1 MGTERMLSSPPFAS
15 TLSTPR
21 KILLVGVATG
31 LVLAFIVTLAA
42 RGWLHQQREN
52 QYDMLARDIHHY
64 LNTYF
69 AQLKA
74 SADALQ
80 PLTLAECGAVSAELT
95 SRAAFNVNVRAFLLL
110 RNGAAY
116 CSSATGRLQLPLRD
130 FAPDIDTRKA
140 VDISIITGTPMMP
153 DKPSIVM
160 WFGNPLMAG
169 RGIVTTLNVNLTP
182 YLVYTARQN
191 DLNGLAL
198 VAKDRALT
206 TFSGRAMTPEELP
219 AEPLRSESVRGY
231 PLKLYLYGDTMPA
244 EDRHLALLLGLLL
257 GVLGGVLTVVLLA
270 LRARSGR
277 EIVSG
282 IKRNQFFVVY
292 QPVVDAAT
300 RQIRGVE
307 ALMRW
312 KHPAAGMIPP
322 DAFIS
327 FAEAQGLIVPLTRHL
342 FKLIAQDV
350 PHLQQSLPPGAKLG
364 INIAPGHLHS
374 PEFQA
379 DIQKFH
385 ASLPP
390 DYFQLVFEI
399 TERDMIREKEAIGLF
414 EWLHQQGYEIAVDDF
429 GTGHSALIYLERFT
443 LDYLKIDRGFVN
455 AIGTETIT
463 SPVLDAVISLAKRL
477 NMATVAEGVE
487 TQEQAKW
494 LSVRGVN
501 FLQGYYFSRPVR
513 AGELPAS
520 MKEMDS

>member
-1 MGTERMLSSPPFAS
+1 MLSSPPFAS

-42 RGWLHQQREN
+42 RSWLHQQREN

-206 TFSGRAMTPEELP
+206 TFSGRAMTPDELP

-350 PHLQQSLPPGAKLG
+350 PHLQQSLPPGSKLG

>member
-1 MGTERMLSSPPFAS
+1 MLSSPPFAS

-21 KILLVGVATG
+21 KIILVGIATG
-31 LVLAFIVTLAA
+31 LALALIITIAA

-69 AQLKA
+69 AQLKS

-80 PLTLAECGAVSAELT
+80 PLTLAECGTVSSELT
-95 SRAAFNVNVRAFLLL
+95 SRAAFNLNVRAFLLV
-110 RNGAAY
+110 RDGAAY
-116 CSSATGRLQLPLRD
+116 CSSATGKLHLPLRNL
-130 FAPDIDTRKA
+130 APDIDTHKT
-140 VDISIITGTPMMP
+140 VDISIIPGTPMMP

-160 WFGNPLMAG
+160 WFGNPLMEG

-206 TFSGRAMTPEELP
+206 TFSGKVMTPDELP
-219 AEPLRSESVRGY
+219 ASPLRNESVQGY

-244 EDRHLALLLGLLL
+244 EDRHLALLLGLLIGL
-257 GVLGGVLTVVLLA
+257 LGGTLTVILLA

-277 EIVSG
+277 EIVSA

-312 KHPAAGMIPP
+312 EHPSAGMIPP
-322 DAFIS
+322 DAFIN

-342 FKLIAQDV
+342 FRLIAQDV
-350 PHLQQSLPPGAKLG
+350 PRLQQTLPPGAKLG

-374 PEFQA
+374 EQFKM
-379 DIQKFH
+379 DIQKLR

-399 TERDMIREKEAIGLF
+399 TERDMIREEEALDLF
-414 EWLHQQGYEIAVDDF
+414 QWLHEQGYEIAVDDF

-494 LSVRGVN
+494 LTVRGVN
-501 FLQGYYFSRPVR
+501 FLQGYYFSRPMR
-513 AGELPAS
+513 AADLPAS
-520 MKEMDS
+520 MKEADA

>member
-1 MGTERMLSSPPFAS
+1 MLSSPPFAS

-350 PHLQQSLPPGAKLG
+350 PHLQQSLPPGSKLG

-385 ASLPP
+385 GSLPP

>member
-1 MGTERMLSSPPFAS
+1 MLSSPPFAS

-80 PLTLAECGAVSAELT
+80 PLTLDECGAVSAELT

-206 TFSGRAMTPEELP
+206 TFSGRAMTPDELP

-350 PHLQQSLPPGAKLG
+350 PHLQQSLPPGSKLG

>member
-1 MGTERMLSSPPFAS
+1 MLSSPPFAS

-21 KILLVGVATG
+21 KIILVGIATG
-31 LVLAFIVTLAA
+31 LALALIITIAA

-69 AQLKA
+69 AQLKS

-80 PLTLAECGAVSAELT
+80 PLTLAECGIVSSELT
-95 SRAAFNVNVRAFLLL
+95 SRAAFNLNVRAFLLV
-110 RNGAAY
+110 RDGAAY
-116 CSSATGRLQLPLRD
+116 CSSATGKLHLPLRNL
-130 FAPDIDTRKA
+130 APDIDTHKT
-140 VDISIITGTPMMP
+140 VDISIIPGTPMMP

-160 WFGNPLMAG
+160 WFGNPLMEG
-169 RGIVTTLNVNLTP
+169 RGIVTTLKVNLTP

-206 TFSGRAMTPEELP
+206 TFSGKVMTPDELP
-219 AEPLRSESVRGY
+219 ASPLRSESVQGY

-244 EDRHLALLLGLLL
+244 EDRHLALLLGLLIGL
-257 GVLGGVLTVVLLA
+257 LGGALTVILLA

-277 EIVSG
+277 EIVSA

-312 KHPAAGMIPP
+312 EHPSAGMIPP
-322 DAFIS
+322 DAFIN

-342 FKLIAQDV
+342 FRLIAQDV
-350 PHLQQSLPPGAKLG
+350 PRLQQTLPPGAKLG

-374 PEFQA
+374 EQFKM
-379 DIQKFH
+379 DIQKLR

-399 TERDMIREKEAIGLF
+399 TERDMIREEEALDLF
-414 EWLHQQGYEIAVDDF
+414 QWLHEQGYEIAVDDF

-494 LSVRGVN
+494 LTVRGVN
-501 FLQGYYFSRPVR
+501 FLQGYYFSRPMR
-513 AGELPAS
+513 AADLPAS
-520 MKEMDS
+520 MKEADA

>member
-1 MGTERMLSSPPFAS
+1 MLSSPPFAS

-80 PLTLAECGAVSAELT
+80 PLTLDECGAVSAELT

-206 TFSGRAMTPEELP
+206 TFSGRAMTPDELP

>member
-1 MGTERMLSSPPFAS
+1 MLSSPPFAS
-15 TLSTPR
+15 TLSKPR
-21 KILLVGVATG
+21 KIILVGIATG
-31 LVLAFIVTLAA
+31 LALALIITIAA

-69 AQLKA
+69 AQLKS

-80 PLTLAECGAVSAELT
+80 PLTLAECGTVSSELT
-95 SRAAFNVNVRAFLLL
+95 SRAAFNLNVRAFLLV
-110 RNGAAY
+110 RDGAAY
-116 CSSATGRLQLPLRD
+116 CSSATGKLHLPLRNL
-130 FAPDIDTRKA
+130 APDIDTHKT
-140 VDISIITGTPMMP
+140 VDISIIPGTPMMP

-160 WFGNPLMAG
+160 WFGNPLMEG

-206 TFSGRAMTPEELP
+206 TFSGKVMTPDELP
-219 AEPLRSESVRGY
+219 ASPLRSESVQGY

-244 EDRHLALLLGLLL
+244 EDRHLALLLGLLIGL
-257 GVLGGVLTVVLLA
+257 LGGTLTVILLA

-277 EIVSG
+277 EIVSA

-312 KHPAAGMIPP
+312 EHPSAGMIPP
-322 DAFIS
+322 DAFIN

-342 FKLIAQDV
+342 FRLIAQDV
-350 PHLQQSLPPGAKLG
+350 PRLQQTLPPGAKLG

-374 PEFQA
+374 EQFKM
-379 DIQKFH
+379 DIQKLR

-399 TERDMIREKEAIGLF
+399 TERDMIREEEALDLF
-414 EWLHQQGYEIAVDDF
+414 QWLHEQGYEIAVDDF

-494 LSVRGVN
+494 LTVRGVN
-501 FLQGYYFSRPVR
+501 FLQGYYFSRPMR
-513 AGELPAS
+513 AADLPAS
-520 MKEMDS
+520 MKEADA

>member
-1 MGTERMLSSPPFAS
+1 MLSSPPFAS

-21 KILLVGVATG
+21 KIILVGIATG
-31 LVLAFIVTLAA
+31 LALALIITIAA

-69 AQLKA
+69 AQLKS

-80 PLTLAECGAVSAELT
+80 PLTLAECGTVSSELT
-95 SRAAFNVNVRAFLLL
+95 SRAAFNLNVRAFLLV
-110 RNGAAY
+110 RDGAAY
-116 CSSATGRLQLPLRD
+116 CSSATGKLHLPLRNL
-130 FAPDIDTRKA
+130 APDIDTHKT
-140 VDISIITGTPMMP
+140 VDISIIPGTPMMP

-160 WFGNPLMAG
+160 WFGNPLMEG

-206 TFSGRAMTPEELP
+206 TFSGKVMTPDELP
-219 AEPLRSESVRGY
+219 ASPLRSESVQGY

-244 EDRHLALLLGLLL
+244 EDRHLALLLGLLIGL
-257 GVLGGVLTVVLLA
+257 LGGTLTVILLA

-277 EIVSG
+277 EIVSA

-312 KHPAAGMIPP
+312 EHPSAGMIPP
-322 DAFIS
+322 DAFIN

-342 FKLIAQDV
+342 FRLIAQDV
-350 PHLQQSLPPGAKLG
+350 PRLQQTLTPGAKLG

-374 PEFQA
+374 EQFKM
-379 DIQKFH
+379 DIQKLR

-399 TERDMIREKEAIGLF
+399 TERDMIREEEALDLF
-414 EWLHQQGYEIAVDDF
+414 QWLHEQGYEIAVDDF

-494 LSVRGVN
+494 LTVRGVN
-501 FLQGYYFSRPVR
+501 FLQGYYFSRPMR
-513 AGELPAS
+513 AADLPAS
-520 MKEMDS
+520 MKEADA

>member
-1 MGTERMLSSPPFAS
+1 MLSSPPFAS

-21 KILLVGVATG
+21 KIILAGIAAG
-31 LVLAFIVTLAA
+31 LALTLIITLAA
-42 RGWLHQQREN
+42 RGWLHEQREN

-69 AQLKA
+69 AQLKS

-80 PLTLAECGAVSAELT
+80 PLTLAECGTVSSELT
-95 SRAAFNVNVRAFLLL
+95 SRAAFNLNVRAFLLI
-110 RNGAAY
+110 RDNAAY
-116 CSSATGRLQLPLRD
+116 CSSATGKLHLPLREL
-130 FAPDIDTRKA
+130 APDIDTRKT
-140 VDISIITGTPMMP
+140 VDISIIPGTPMMP
-153 DKPSIVM
+153 DKPSMVM
-160 WFGNPLMAG
+160 WFGNPLMEG

-206 TFSGRAMTPEELP
+206 TFSGKVLTPDELP
-219 AEPLRSESVRGY
+219 AEPLRSESVQGY

-244 EDRHLALLLGLLL
+244 EDRHLALLLGLLI
-257 GVLGGVLTVVLLA
+257 GVLGGVLTVILLT

-277 EIVSG
+277 EIVSA

-312 KHPAAGMIPP
+312 KHPNAGMIPP
-322 DAFIS
+322 DAFIN

-350 PHLQQSLPPGAKLG
+350 PRLQQSLPPGAKLG

-374 PEFQA
+374 EHFKA
-379 DIQKFH
+379 DIQKLR

-399 TERDMIREKEAIGLF
+399 TERDMIREEEALDLF
-414 EWLHQQGYEIAVDDF
+414 QWLHEQGHEIAVDDF

-463 SPVLDAVISLAKRL
+463 SPVLDAVITLAKRL
-477 NMATVAEGVE
+477 NMVTVAEGVE

-494 LSVRGVN
+494 LTVRGVN

-513 AGELPAS
+513 AADLPAS
-520 MKEMDS
+520 MKEADA

>member
-1 MGTERMLSSPPFAS
+1 MLSSPPFAS

-487 TQEQAKW
+487 TLEQAKW

-513 AGELPAS
+513 AGELPVS

>member
-1 MGTERMLSSPPFAS
+1 MLSSPPFAS

-31 LVLAFIVTLAA
+31 LILAFIVTLAA

-206 TFSGRAMTPEELP
+206 TFSGRAMTPDELP

-312 KHPAAGMIPP
+312 EHPGAGMIPP

-350 PHLQQSLPPGAKLG
+350 PHLQQSLPPGSKLG

-463 SPVLDAVISLAKRL
+463 SPVLDAVISLTKRL

>member
-1 MGTERMLSSPPFAS
+1 MLSSPPFAS

-31 LVLAFIVTLAA
+31 LILAFIVTLAA

>member
-1 MGTERMLSSPPFAS
+1 MLSSPPFAS

-513 AGELPAS
+513 AGELPTS

>member
-1 MGTERMLSSPPFAS
+1 MLSSPPFAS

-21 KILLVGVATG
+21 KIILVGIATG
-31 LVLAFIVTLAA
+31 LALALIITIAA

-69 AQLKA
+69 AQLKS

-80 PLTLAECGAVSAELT
+80 PLTLAECGTVSSELT
-95 SRAAFNVNVRAFLLL
+95 SRAAFNLNVRAFLLV
-110 RNGAAY
+110 RDGAAY
-116 CSSATGRLQLPLRD
+116 CSSATGKLHLPLRNL
-130 FAPDIDTRKA
+130 APDIDTHKT
-140 VDISIITGTPMMP
+140 VDISIIPGTPMMP

-160 WFGNPLMAG
+160 WFGNPLMEG

-206 TFSGRAMTPEELP
+206 TFSGKVMTPDELP
-219 AEPLRSESVRGY
+219 ASPLRSESVQGY

-244 EDRHLALLLGLLL
+244 EDRHLALLLGLLIGL
-257 GVLGGVLTVVLLA
+257 LGGALTVILLA

-277 EIVSG
+277 EIVSA

-312 KHPAAGMIPP
+312 EHPSAGMIPP
-322 DAFIS
+322 DAFIN
-327 FAEAQGLIVPLTRHL
+327 FAEAQGLIVSLTRHL
-342 FKLIAQDV
+342 FRLIAQDV
-350 PHLQQSLPPGAKLG
+350 PRLQQTLPPGAKLG

-374 PEFQA
+374 EQFKM
-379 DIQKFH
+379 DIQKLR

-399 TERDMIREKEAIGLF
+399 TERDMIREEEALDLF
-414 EWLHQQGYEIAVDDF
+414 QWLHEQGYEIAVDDF

-494 LSVRGVN
+494 LTVRGVN
-501 FLQGYYFSRPVR
+501 FLQGYYFSRPMR
-513 AGELPAS
+513 AADLPAS
-520 MKEMDS
+520 MKEADA

>member
-1 MGTERMLSSPPFAS
+1 MLSSPPFAS

-21 KILLVGVATG
+21 KIILVGIATG
-31 LVLAFIVTLAA
+31 LALALIITIAA

-69 AQLKA
+69 AQLKS

-80 PLTLAECGAVSAELT
+80 PLTLAECGTVSSELT
-95 SRAAFNVNVRAFLLL
+95 SRAAFNLNVRAFLLVKD
-110 RNGAAY
+110 GAAY
-116 CSSATGRLQLPLRD
+116 CSSATGKLHLPLRNL
-130 FAPDIDTRKA
+130 APDIDTHKT
-140 VDISIITGTPMMP
+140 VDISIIPGTPMMP

-160 WFGNPLMAG
+160 WFGNPLMEG

-206 TFSGRAMTPEELP
+206 TFSGKVMTPDELP
-219 AEPLRSESVRGY
+219 ASPLRSESVQGY

-244 EDRHLALLLGLLL
+244 EDRHLALLLGLLIGL
-257 GVLGGVLTVVLLA
+257 LGGALTVILLA

-277 EIVSG
+277 EIVSA

-292 QPVVDAAT
+292 QPVVDAST

-312 KHPAAGMIPP
+312 EHPSAGMIPP
-322 DAFIS
+322 DAFIN

-342 FKLIAQDV
+342 FRLIAQDV
-350 PHLQQSLPPGAKLG
+350 PRLQQTLPPGAKLG

-374 PEFQA
+374 EQFKM
-379 DIQKFH
+379 DIQKLR

-399 TERDMIREKEAIGLF
+399 TERDMIREEEALDLF
-414 EWLHQQGYEIAVDDF
+414 QWLHEQGYEIAVDDF

-494 LSVRGVN
+494 LTVRGVN
-501 FLQGYYFSRPVR
+501 FLQGYYFSRPMR
-513 AGELPAS
+513 AADLPAS
-520 MKEMDS
+520 MKEADA

>member
-1 MGTERMLSSPPFAS
+1 MLSSPPFAS

-21 KILLVGVATG
+21 KIILVGIATG
-31 LVLAFIVTLAA
+31 LALALIITIAA

-69 AQLKA
+69 AQLKS

-80 PLTLAECGAVSAELT
+80 PLTLAECGTVSSELT
-95 SRAAFNVNVRAFLLL
+95 SRAAFNLNVRAFLLV
-110 RNGAAY
+110 RDGAAY
-116 CSSATGRLQLPLRD
+116 CSSATGKLHLPLRNL
-130 FAPDIDTRKA
+130 APDIDTHKT
-140 VDISIITGTPMMP
+140 VDISIIPGTPMMP

-160 WFGNPLMAG
+160 WFGNPLMEG

-206 TFSGRAMTPEELP
+206 TFSGKVMTPDELP
-219 AEPLRSESVRGY
+219 ASPLRSESVQGY

-244 EDRHLALLLGLLL
+244 EDRHLALLLGLLIGL
-257 GVLGGVLTVVLLA
+257 LGGALTVILLA

-277 EIVSG
+277 EIVSA

-292 QPVVDAAT
+292 QPVVDAST

-312 KHPAAGMIPP
+312 EHPSAGMIPP
-322 DAFIS
+322 DAFIN

-342 FKLIAQDV
+342 FRLIAQDV
-350 PHLQQSLPPGAKLG
+350 PRLQQTLPPGAKLG

-374 PEFQA
+374 EQFKM
-379 DIQKFH
+379 DIQKLR

-399 TERDMIREKEAIGLF
+399 TERDMIREEEALDLF
-414 EWLHQQGYEIAVDDF
+414 QWLHEQGYEIAVDDF

-494 LSVRGVN
+494 LTVRGVN
-501 FLQGYYFSRPVR
+501 FLQGYYFSRPMR
-513 AGELPAS
+513 AADLPAS
-520 MKEMDS
+520 MKEADA

>member
-1 MGTERMLSSPPFAS
+1 MLSSPPFAS

-487 TQEQAKW
+487 TLEQAKW

>member
-1 MGTERMLSSPPFAS
+1 MLSSPPFAS

-21 KILLVGVATG
+21 KIILVGIATG
-31 LVLAFIVTLAA
+31 LALTLMITLAA

-95 SRAAFNVNVRAFLLL
+95 SRAAFNVNVRAFLLI
-110 RNGAAY
+110 RDGAAY
-116 CSSATGRLQLPLRD
+116 CSSATGKLHLPLRD
-130 FAPDIDTRKA
+130 LVPDIDTRKT
-140 VDISIITGTPMMP
+140 VDISIIPGTPMMP

-160 WFGNPLMAG
+160 WFGNPLMEG

-206 TFSGRAMTPEELP
+206 TFSGKVMTPDELP
-219 AEPLRSESVRGY
+219 AEPLRSESVQGY

-244 EDRHLALLLGLLL
+244 EDRHLALLLGLLI
-257 GVLGGVLTVVLLA
+257 GVLGGALTVILLA

-277 EIVSG
+277 EILSA

-312 KHPAAGMIPP
+312 EHPNAGMIPP

-327 FAEAQGLIVPLTRHL
+327 FAEAQGLIVPLTHHL

-350 PHLQQSLPPGAKLG
+350 PRLQQSLPPGAKLG

-374 PEFQA
+374 EQFKA
-379 DIQKFH
+379 DIQKLH

-399 TERDMIREKEAIGLF
+399 TERDMIREEEAMDLF
-414 EWLHQQGYEIAVDDF
+414 TWLHEQGHEIAVDDF

-477 NMATVAEGVE
+477 NMVTVAEGVE

-494 LSVRGVN
+494 LTVRGVN

-513 AGELPAS
+513 AADLPAS
-520 MKEMDS
+520 MKEADA

>member
-1 MGTERMLSSPPFAS
+1 MLSSPPFAS

-21 KILLVGVATG
+21 KIILVGIATG
-31 LVLAFIVTLAA
+31 LTLALIITIAA

-69 AQLKA
+69 AQLKS

-80 PLTLAECGAVSAELT
+80 PLTLAECGTVSSELT
-95 SRAAFNVNVRAFLLL
+95 SRAAFNLNVRAFLLV
-110 RNGAAY
+110 RDGAAY
-116 CSSATGRLQLPLRD
+116 CSSATGKLHLPLRNL
-130 FAPDIDTRKA
+130 APDIDTHKT
-140 VDISIITGTPMMP
+140 VDISIIPGTPMMP

-160 WFGNPLMAG
+160 WFGNPLMEG

-206 TFSGRAMTPEELP
+206 TFSGKVMTPDELP
-219 AEPLRSESVRGY
+219 ASPLRSESVQGY

-244 EDRHLALLLGLLL
+244 EDRHLALLLGLLIGL
-257 GVLGGVLTVVLLA
+257 LGGTLTVILLA

-277 EIVSG
+277 EIVSA

-312 KHPAAGMIPP
+312 EHPSAGMIPP
-322 DAFIS
+322 DAFIN

-342 FKLIAQDV
+342 FRLIAQDV
-350 PHLQQSLPPGAKLG
+350 PHLQQTLPPGAKLG

-374 PEFQA
+374 EQFKM
-379 DIQKFH
+379 DIQKLR

-399 TERDMIREKEAIGLF
+399 TERDMIREEEALDLF
-414 EWLHQQGYEIAVDDF
+414 QWLHEQGYEIAVDDF

-494 LSVRGVN
+494 LTVRGVN
-501 FLQGYYFSRPVR
+501 FLQGYYFSRPMR
-513 AGELPAS
+513 AADLPAS
-520 MKEMDS
+520 MKEADA

>member
-1 MGTERMLSSPPFAS
+1 MLSSPPFAS

>member
-1 MGTERMLSSPPFAS
+1 MLSSPPFAS

-31 LVLAFIVTLAA
+31 LILAFIVTLAA

-206 TFSGRAMTPEELP
+206 TFSGRAMTPDELP

-513 AGELPAS
+513 AGELPTS

>member
-1 MGTERMLSSPPFAS
+1 MLSSPPFAS

-206 TFSGRAMTPEELP
+206 TFSGRAMTPDELP

-350 PHLQQSLPPGAKLG
+350 PHLQQSLPPGSKLG
-364 INIAPGHLHS
+364 INIAPDHLHS

>member
-1 MGTERMLSSPPFAS
+1 MLSSPPFAS

-21 KILLVGVATG
+21 KIILAGIAAG
-31 LVLAFIVTLAA
+31 LALTLIITLAA
-42 RGWLHQQREN
+42 RGWLHEQREN

-69 AQLKA
+69 AQLKS

-80 PLTLAECGAVSAELT
+80 PLTLAECGTVSSELT
-95 SRAAFNVNVRAFLLL
+95 SRAAFNLNVRAFLLI
-110 RNGAAY
+110 RDNAAY
-116 CSSATGRLQLPLRD
+116 CSSATGKLHLPLREL
-130 FAPDIDTRKA
+130 APDIDTRKT
-140 VDISIITGTPMMP
+140 VDISIIPGTPMMP
-153 DKPSIVM
+153 DKPSMVM
-160 WFGNPLMAG
+160 WFGNPLMEG

-206 TFSGRAMTPEELP
+206 TFSGKVLTPDELP
-219 AEPLRSESVRGY
+219 AEPLRSESVQGY

-244 EDRHLALLLGLLL
+244 EDRHLALLLGLLI
-257 GVLGGVLTVVLLA
+257 GVLGGVLTVILLA

-277 EIVSG
+277 EIVSA

-312 KHPAAGMIPP
+312 KHPNAGMIPP
-322 DAFIS
+322 DAFIN

-350 PHLQQSLPPGAKLG
+350 PRLQQSLPPGAKLG
-364 INIAPGHLHS
+364 INISPGHLHS
-374 PEFQA
+374 EHFKA
-379 DIQKFH
+379 DIQKLRD
-385 ASLPP
+385 SLPP

-399 TERDMIREKEAIGLF
+399 TERDMIREEEALDLF
-414 EWLHQQGYEIAVDDF
+414 QWLHEQGHEIAVDDF

-463 SPVLDAVISLAKRL
+463 SPVLDAVITLAKRL
-477 NMATVAEGVE
+477 NMVTVAEGVE

-494 LSVRGVN
+494 LTVRGVN

-513 AGELPAS
+513 AADLPAS
-520 MKEMDS
+520 MKEADA

>member
-1 MGTERMLSSPPFAS
+1 MLSSPPFAS

-42 RGWLHQQREN
+42 RAWLHQQREN

-206 TFSGRAMTPEELP
+206 TFSGRAMTPDELP

-292 QPVVDAAT
+292 QPVVNAAT

-350 PHLQQSLPPGAKLG
+350 PHLQQSLPPGSKLG

>member
-1 MGTERMLSSPPFAS
+1 MLSSPPFAS

-350 PHLQQSLPPGAKLG
+350 PHLQQSLPPGSKLG
-364 INIAPGHLHS
+364 INIAPSHLHS

-385 ASLPP
+385 GSLPP

>member
-1 MGTERMLSSPPFAS
+1 MLSSPPFAS

-206 TFSGRAMTPEELP
+206 TFSGRAMTPDELP

-374 PEFQA
+374 PEFQT

>member
-42 RGWLHQQREN
+42 RSWLHQQREN

-350 PHLQQSLPPGAKLG
+350 PHLQQSLPPGSKLG

>member
-1 MGTERMLSSPPFAS
+1 MLSSPPFAS

-21 KILLVGVATG
+21 KIILVGIATG
-31 LVLAFIVTLAA
+31 LALALIITIAA

-69 AQLKA
+69 AQLKS

-80 PLTLAECGAVSAELT
+80 PLTLAECGTVSSELT
-95 SRAAFNVNVRAFLLL
+95 SRAAFNLNVRAFLLV
-110 RNGAAY
+110 RDGAAY
-116 CSSATGRLQLPLRD
+116 CSSATGKLHLPLRNL
-130 FAPDIDTRKA
+130 APDIDTHKT
-140 VDISIITGTPMMP
+140 VDISIIPGTPMMP

-160 WFGNPLMAG
+160 WFGNPLMEG

-206 TFSGRAMTPEELP
+206 TFSGKVMTPDELP
-219 AEPLRSESVRGY
+219 ASPLRSESVQGY

-244 EDRHLALLLGLLL
+244 EDRHLALLLGLLIGL
-257 GVLGGVLTVVLLA
+257 LGGTLTVILLA

-277 EIVSG
+277 EIVSA

-312 KHPAAGMIPP
+312 EHPSAGMIPP
-322 DAFIS
+322 DAFIN

-342 FKLIAQDV
+342 FRLIAQDV
-350 PHLQQSLPPGAKLG
+350 PRLQQTLPPGAKLG

-374 PEFQA
+374 EQFKM
-379 DIQKFH
+379 DIQKLR

-399 TERDMIREKEAIGLF
+399 TERDMIREEEALDLF
-414 EWLHQQGYEIAVDDF
+414 QWLHEQGYEIAVDDF

-463 SPVLDAVISLAKRL
+463 SPVLDAVICLAKRL

-494 LSVRGVN
+494 LTVRGVN
-501 FLQGYYFSRPVR
+501 FLQGYYFSRPMR
-513 AGELPAS
+513 AADLPAS
-520 MKEMDS
+520 MKEADA

>member
-1 MGTERMLSSPPFAS
+1 MLSSPPFAS

-21 KILLVGVATG
+21 KIILVGIATG
-31 LVLAFIVTLAA
+31 LALALIITIAA
-42 RGWLHQQREN
+42 RGWLYQQREN

-69 AQLKA
+69 AQLKS

-80 PLTLAECGAVSAELT
+80 PLTLAECGTVSSELT
-95 SRAAFNVNVRAFLLL
+95 SRAAFNLNVRAFLLV
-110 RNGAAY
+110 REGAAY
-116 CSSATGRLQLPLRD
+116 CSSATGKLHLPLRNL
-130 FAPDIDTRKA
+130 APDIDTHKT
-140 VDISIITGTPMMP
+140 VDISIIPGTPMMP

-160 WFGNPLMAG
+160 WFGNPLMEG

-206 TFSGRAMTPEELP
+206 TFSGKVMTPDELP
-219 AEPLRSESVRGY
+219 ASPLRNESVQGY

-244 EDRHLALLLGLLL
+244 EDRHLALLLGLLIGL
-257 GVLGGVLTVVLLA
+257 LGGTLTVILLA

-277 EIVSG
+277 EIVSA

-312 KHPAAGMIPP
+312 EHPSAGMIPP
-322 DAFIS
+322 DAFIN

-342 FKLIAQDV
+342 FRLIAQDV
-350 PHLQQSLPPGAKLG
+350 PRLQQTLPPGAKLG

-374 PEFQA
+374 EQFKM
-379 DIQKFH
+379 DIQKLR

-399 TERDMIREKEAIGLF
+399 TERDMIREEEALDLF
-414 EWLHQQGYEIAVDDF
+414 QWLHEQGYEIAVDDF

-494 LSVRGVN
+494 LTVRGVN
-501 FLQGYYFSRPVR
+501 FLQGYYFSRPMR
-513 AGELPAS
+513 AADLPAS
-520 MKEMDS
+520 MKEADA

>member
-1 MGTERMLSSPPFAS
+1 MLSSPPFAS

-364 INIAPGHLHS
+364 MNIAPGHLHS

>member
-1 MGTERMLSSPPFAS
+1 MLSSPPFAS

-21 KILLVGVATG
+21 KIILVGIATG
-31 LVLAFIVTLAA
+31 LALALIITIGASA
-42 RGWLHQQREN
+42 WLHQQREN
-52 QYDMLARDIHHY
+52 QYDLLARDIHHY

-69 AQLKA
+69 AQLKS

-80 PLTLAECGAVSAELT
+80 PLTLAECGTVSSELT
-95 SRAAFNVNVRAFLLL
+95 SRAAFNLNVRAFLLV
-110 RNGAAY
+110 RDGAAY
-116 CSSATGRLQLPLRD
+116 CSSATGKLHLPLRNL
-130 FAPDIDTRKA
+130 APDIDTHKT
-140 VDISIITGTPMMP
+140 VDISIIPGTPMMP

-160 WFGNPLMAG
+160 WFGNPLMEG

-206 TFSGRAMTPEELP
+206 TFSGKVMTPDELP
-219 AEPLRSESVRGY
+219 ASPLRSESVQGY

-244 EDRHLALLLGLLL
+244 EDRHLALLLGLLIGL
-257 GVLGGVLTVVLLA
+257 LGGTLTVILLA

-277 EIVSG
+277 EIVSA

-312 KHPAAGMIPP
+312 EHPSAGMIPP
-322 DAFIS
+322 DAFIN

-342 FKLIAQDV
+342 FRLIAQDV
-350 PHLQQSLPPGAKLG
+350 PRLQQTLPPGAKLG

-374 PEFQA
+374 AQFKM
-379 DIQKFH
+379 DIQKLR

-399 TERDMIREKEAIGLF
+399 TERDMIREEEALDLF
-414 EWLHQQGYEIAVDDF
+414 QWLHEQGYEIAVDDF

-494 LSVRGVN
+494 LTVRGVN
-501 FLQGYYFSRPVR
+501 FLQGYYFSRPMR
-513 AGELPAS
+513 AADLPAS
-520 MKEMDS
+520 MKEADA

>member
-1 MGTERMLSSPPFAS
+1 MLSSPPFAS

-21 KILLVGVATG
+21 KIILVGIATG
-31 LVLAFIVTLAA
+31 LALALIITIAA

-52 QYDMLARDIHHY
+52 QYDLLARDIHHY

-69 AQLKA
+69 AQLKS

-80 PLTLAECGAVSAELT
+80 PLTLAECGTVSSELT
-95 SRAAFNVNVRAFLLL
+95 SRAAFNLNVRAFLLV
-110 RNGAAY
+110 RDGAAY
-116 CSSATGRLQLPLRD
+116 CSSATGKLHLPLRNL
-130 FAPDIDTRKA
+130 APDIDTHKT
-140 VDISIITGTPMMP
+140 VDISIIPGTPMMP

-160 WFGNPLMAG
+160 WFGNPLMEG
-169 RGIVTTLNVNLTP
+169 RGIVTTLNVSLTP

-198 VAKDRALT
+198 VEKDRALT
-206 TFSGRAMTPEELP
+206 TFSGKVMTPDELP
-219 AEPLRSESVRGY
+219 ASPLRSESVQGY

-244 EDRHLALLLGLLL
+244 EDRHLALLLGLLIGL
-257 GVLGGVLTVVLLA
+257 LGGTLTVILLA

-277 EIVSG
+277 EIVSA

-312 KHPAAGMIPP
+312 EHPSAGMIPP
-322 DAFIS
+322 DAFIN

-342 FKLIAQDV
+342 FRLIAQDV
-350 PHLQQSLPPGAKLG
+350 PRLQQTLPPGAKLG

-374 PEFQA
+374 EQFKM
-379 DIQKFH
+379 DIQKLR

-399 TERDMIREKEAIGLF
+399 TERDMIREEEALDLF
-414 EWLHQQGYEIAVDDF
+414 QWLHEQGYEIAVDDF

-494 LSVRGVN
+494 LTVRGVN
-501 FLQGYYFSRPVR
+501 FLQGYYFSRPMR
-513 AGELPAS
+513 AADLPAS
-520 MKEMDS
+520 MKEVDA

>member
-1 MGTERMLSSPPFAS
+1 MLSSPPFAS

-21 KILLVGVATG
+21 KIILVGIATG
-31 LVLAFIVTLAA
+31 LALALIITIAA

-69 AQLKA
+69 AQLKS

-80 PLTLAECGAVSAELT
+80 PLTLAECGTVSSELT
-95 SRAAFNVNVRAFLLL
+95 SRAAFNLNVRAFLLV
-110 RNGAAY
+110 RDGAAY
-116 CSSATGRLQLPLRD
+116 CSSATGKLHLPLRNL
-130 FAPDIDTRKA
+130 APDIDTHKT
-140 VDISIITGTPMMP
+140 VDISIIPGTPMMP

-160 WFGNPLMAG
+160 WFGNPLMEG

-206 TFSGRAMTPEELP
+206 TFSGKVMTPDELP
-219 AEPLRSESVRGY
+219 ASPLRSESVQGY

-244 EDRHLALLLGLLL
+244 EDRHLALLLGLLIGL
-257 GVLGGVLTVVLLA
+257 LGGTLTVILLA

-277 EIVSG
+277 EIVSA

-312 KHPAAGMIPP
+312 EHPSAGMIPP
-322 DAFIS
+322 DAFIN

-342 FKLIAQDV
+342 FRLIAQDV
-350 PHLQQSLPPGAKLG
+350 PRLQQTLPPGAKLG

-374 PEFQA
+374 EQFKM
-379 DIQKFH
+379 DIQKLR

-399 TERDMIREKEAIGLF
+399 TERDMIREEEALDLF
-414 EWLHQQGYEIAVDDF
+414 QWLHEQGYEIAVDDF
-429 GTGHSALIYLERFT
+429 GTGHSALIYPERFT

-494 LSVRGVN
+494 LTVRGVN
-501 FLQGYYFSRPVR
+501 FLQGYYFSRPMR
-513 AGELPAS
+513 AADLPAS
-520 MKEMDS
+520 MKEADA

>member
-1 MGTERMLSSPPFAS
+1 MLSSPPFAS

-31 LVLAFIVTLAA
+31 LVLAFIVTLVA

-206 TFSGRAMTPEELP
+206 TFSGRAMTPDELP

-350 PHLQQSLPPGAKLG
+350 PHLQQSLPPGSKLG

-385 ASLPP
+385 GSLPP

>member
-1 MGTERMLSSPPFAS
+1 MLSSPPFAS

-21 KILLVGVATG
+21 KIILVGIATG
-31 LVLAFIVTLAA
+31 LALALIITIAA

-69 AQLKA
+69 AQLKS

-80 PLTLAECGAVSAELT
+80 PLTLAECGTVSSELT
-95 SRAAFNVNVRAFLLL
+95 SRAAFNLNVRAFLLV
-110 RNGAAY
+110 RDGAAY
-116 CSSATGRLQLPLRD
+116 CSSATGKLHLPLRNL
-130 FAPDIDTRKA
+130 APDIDPHKT
-140 VDISIITGTPMMP
+140 VDISIIPGTPMMP

-160 WFGNPLMAG
+160 WFGNPLMEG

-206 TFSGRAMTPEELP
+206 TFSGKVMTPDELP
-219 AEPLRSESVRGY
+219 ASPLRSESVQGY

-244 EDRHLALLLGLLL
+244 EDRHLALLLGLLIGL
-257 GVLGGVLTVVLLA
+257 LGGTLTVILLA

-277 EIVSG
+277 EIVSA

-312 KHPAAGMIPP
+312 EHPSAGMIPP
-322 DAFIS
+322 DAFIN

-342 FKLIAQDV
+342 FRLIAQDV
-350 PHLQQSLPPGAKLG
+350 PRLQQTLPPGAKLG

-374 PEFQA
+374 EQFKM
-379 DIQKFH
+379 DIQKLR

-399 TERDMIREKEAIGLF
+399 TERDMIREEEALDLF
-414 EWLHQQGYEIAVDDF
+414 QWLHEQGYEIAVDDF

-494 LSVRGVN
+494 LTVRGVN
-501 FLQGYYFSRPVR
+501 FLQGYYFSRPMR
-513 AGELPAS
+513 AADLPAS
-520 MKEMDS
+520 MKEADA

>member
-1 MGTERMLSSPPFAS
+1 MLSSPPFAS

-206 TFSGRAMTPEELP
+206 TFSGRAMTPDELP

-350 PHLQQSLPPGAKLG
+350 PHLQQSLPPGSKLG
-364 INIAPGHLHS
+364 INIAPSHLHS

-385 ASLPP
+385 GSLPP

>member
-1 MGTERMLSSPPFAS
+1 MLSSPPFAS

-206 TFSGRAMTPEELP
+206 TFSGRAMTPDELP

-350 PHLQQSLPPGAKLG
+350 PHLQQSLPPGSKLG

-487 TQEQAKW
+487 TLEQAKW

>member
-1 MGTERMLSSPPFAS
+1 MLSSPPFAS

-21 KILLVGVATG
+21 KIILVGIATG
-31 LVLAFIVTLAA
+31 LALALIITIAA
-42 RGWLHQQREN
+42 RGWLHQQRGN
-52 QYDMLARDIHHY
+52 QYDLLARDIHHY

-69 AQLKA
+69 AQLKS

-80 PLTLAECGAVSAELT
+80 PLTLAECGTVSSELT
-95 SRAAFNVNVRAFLLL
+95 SRAAFNLNVRAFLLV
-110 RNGAAY
+110 RDGAAY
-116 CSSATGRLQLPLRD
+116 CSSATGKLHLPLRNL
-130 FAPDIDTRKA
+130 APDIDTHKT
-140 VDISIITGTPMMP
+140 VDISIIPGTPMMP

-160 WFGNPLMAG
+160 WFGNPLMEG

-206 TFSGRAMTPEELP
+206 TFSGKVMTPDELP
-219 AEPLRSESVRGY
+219 ASPLRSESVQGY

-244 EDRHLALLLGLLL
+244 EDRHLALLLGLLIGL
-257 GVLGGVLTVVLLA
+257 LGGTLTVILLA

-277 EIVSG
+277 EIVSA

-312 KHPAAGMIPP
+312 EHPSAGMIPP
-322 DAFIS
+322 DAFIN

-342 FKLIAQDV
+342 FRLIALDV
-350 PHLQQSLPPGAKLG
+350 PRLQQTLPPGAKLG

-374 PEFQA
+374 EQFKM
-379 DIQKFH
+379 DIQKLR

-399 TERDMIREKEAIGLF
+399 TERDMIREEEALDLF
-414 EWLHQQGYEIAVDDF
+414 QWLHEQGYEIAVDDF

-494 LSVRGVN
+494 LTVRGVN
-501 FLQGYYFSRPVR
+501 FLQGYYFSRPMR
-513 AGELPAS
+513 AADLPAS
-520 MKEMDS
+520 MKEADA